1 MLSNISTDNK
11 FAWLRHSDNN
21 TKLITVNS
29 GAEMDQPLE
38 KCSIIIIT
46 SKAFK
51 ITLLYT
57 LQVFP
62 HYSLCTADYTMSQQP

>member
-1 MLSNISTDNK
+1 
-11 FAWLRHSDNN
+11 
-21 TKLITVNS
+21 
-29 GAEMDQPLE
+29 MDQPLE

-62 HYSLCTADYTMSQQP
+62 HYSLCTADYTWSQQP